1 MMKSHTL
8 DSSIT
13 VWLLCLCSDI
23 LGIVEKSA
31 LLTLTPTLYVDPYP
45 HYFICRY
52 LRTNT
57 NMRDQLSTRKLK
69 HLFTTRFTWHST
81 RGHLHS
87 LWGYPTMT
95 PIYYMATFSSSICDP
110 LCHGM
115 ARGDEKTSMYRTRWL
130 IWFCYVSIFYIL
142 PKKYLTV

>member
-1 MMKSHTL
+1 MLCMIKSHTL

-69 HLFTTRFTWHST
+69 HLFTTRLDTAREATYTLYVAILLWHLYIAWQHFHLLLVTLYAMVWQGGT
-81 RGHLHS
+81 RK
-87 LWGYPTMT
+87 
-95 PIYYMATFSSSICDP
+95 P
-110 LCHGM
+110 LCIGLDGLYGFVM
-115 ARGDEKTSMYRTRWL
+115 CLSSTYFLKN
-130 IWFCYVSIFYIL
+130 V
-142 PKKYLTV
+142 